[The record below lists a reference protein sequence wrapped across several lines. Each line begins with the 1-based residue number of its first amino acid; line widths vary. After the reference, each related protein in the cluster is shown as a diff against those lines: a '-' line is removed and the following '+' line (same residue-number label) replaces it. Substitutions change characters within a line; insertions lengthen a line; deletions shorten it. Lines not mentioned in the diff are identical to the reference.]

1 MDPAQFGY
9 STLPMQHA
17 PYEAISPATLKDSN
31 EGKVALITG
40 AGQGIGAA
48 IAEALAKS
56 GANVAILDLNTD
68 KLVKTKEACLQH
80 GGKVADFACDVT
92 NEHKIKEVID
102 AVEKQLGPID
112 VLVNNA
118 GIFDQRPFIM
128 STFDGFWRQ
137 IEVNFK
143 APLMLIHQMLPRM
156 RERGGGCIINIASR
170 SGTVDVPMTL
180 GYVSSKAALIR
191 ATHTLQKEM
200 ELDGLDPAI
209 HMYALHPG
217 GVRSAMGGAGVA
229 DDVRAKYGR
238 DITDEEFF
246 KHLFKD
252 GPSLCGQTCAWL
264 ASGRGKELR
273 GLFLDCRQD
282 VAKLLE
288 IGRKTLLKE
297 NRNTLTVNFI
307 DGYCNEP

>member
-1 MDPAQFGY
+1 MDPKQFGI
-9 STLPMQHA
+9 STLPLQHA
-17 PYEAISPATLKDSN
+17 PYDTISPAALQDSN
-31 EGKVALITG
+31 SGKVALVTG

-56 GANVAILDLNTD
+56 GAHVAVLDLNGDT
-68 KLVKTKEACLQH
+68 LARTKEVCLQY
-80 GGKVADFACDVT
+80 GVKVCDFACDVT
-92 NEHKIKEVID
+92 NEAKIKEVLD
-102 AVEKQLGPID
+102 EVEKQLGPMDI
-112 VLVNNA
+112 LVNNA
-118 GIFDQRPFIM
+118 GIFEQRPFLM

-156 RERGGGCIINIASR
+156 RDRGQGCIINIASR

-180 GYVSSKAALIR
+180 GYVTSKAALIR

-217 GVRSAMGGAGVA
+217 GVKSSMGGAGA
-229 DDVRAKYGR
+229 PSDVKAKYG
-238 DITDEEFF
+238 DITDEDYFE
-246 KHLFKD
+246 HLFKD

-264 ASGRGKELR
+264 ASGQGKELR

-282 VAKLLE
+282 VAKLVD
-288 IGRKTLLKE
+288 IGRATLLRE
-297 NRNTLTVNFI
+297 TRNTLTVNFI

>member
-17 PYEAISPATLKDSN
+17 PYGPILPKSLEGSN
-31 EGKVALITG
+31 SGKVAVITG

-48 IAEALAKS
+48 ISESLAKS
-56 GANVAILDLNTD
+56 GASIAILDLNASNLEQTM
-68 KLVKTKEACLQH
+68 KTCSAF
-80 GGKVADFACDVT
+80 GGKVEAFGCDVT
-92 NEHKIKEVID
+92 DQNRVEEVF
-102 AVEKQLGPID
+102 AQVEKQLGPID

-118 GIFDQRPFIM
+118 GILDQRPFM
-128 STFDGFWRQ
+128 MGTFDGFWRQ

-143 APLMLIHQMLPRM
+143 APLMLMHAVLPRM
-156 RERGGGCIINIASR
+156 RDRGHGCIINIASR

-180 GYVSSKAALIR
+180 GYVTSKAALIR
-191 ATHTLQKEM
+191 ATHTLQLEM

-209 HMYALHPG
+209 HLYALHPG
-217 GVRSAMGGAGVA
+217 GVRTNMGGAGA
-229 DDVRAKYGR
+229 AEDVKKKYG
-238 DITDEEFF
+238 DITDEEFY

-252 GPSLCGQTCAWL
+252 GPPLCGQTCAWL
-264 ASGRGKELR
+264 ATGQGKELR

-282 VAKLLE
+282 VSKLLE
-288 IGRKTLLKE
+288 YGRENLLKE
-297 NRNTLTVNFI
+297 NRNKLTVNFI

>member
-9 STLPMQHA
+9 STIPLNHA
-17 PYEAISPATLKDSN
+17 PYGPIVPSALEGSN
-31 EGKVALITG
+31 AGKVALITG

-48 IAEALAKS
+48 IAESLAKS
-56 GANVAILDLNTD
+56 GAHIAILDLNTD
-68 KLVKTKEACLQH
+68 NLKQTKKTCSAF
-80 GGKVADFACDVT
+80 GGKVEAYGCDVT
-92 NEHKIKEVID
+92 DMERVKEVF
-102 AVEKQLGPID
+102 AQVEKDLGPID
-112 VLVNNA
+112 ILVNNA
-118 GIFDQRPFIM
+118 GIFTQRPFIM
-128 STFDGFWRQ
+128 GSFDTFWKQ

-143 APLMLIHQMLPRM
+143 APLMLIHAVLPQMRD
-156 RERGGGCIINIASR
+156 RGHGCIINIASR

-180 GYVSSKAALIR
+180 GYVTSKAALMR
-191 ATHTLQKEM
+191 ATHTLQLEM

-217 GVRSAMGGAGVA
+217 GVRGNMGGAGA
-229 DDVRAKYGR
+229 PDDVKQKYG

-246 KHLFKD
+246 KDLFKD

-264 ASGRGKELR
+264 ASGKGKELR

-282 VAKLLE
+282 VTKLLD
-288 IGRKTLLKE
+288 IGRETLLKE
-297 NRNTLTVNFI
+297 NRNRLTVNFI

>member
-1 MDPAQFGY
+1 MDPAQFGI
-9 STLPMQHA
+9 STLEMRHA
-17 PYEAISPATLKDSN
+17 PYGPILPEALEGSNKD
-31 EGKVALITG
+31 KVALITG

-48 IAEALAKS
+48 ISEALAKS
-56 GANVAILDLNTD
+56 GASIAILDINVDRLEQT
-68 KLVKTKEACLQH
+68 KKTCLAF
-80 GGKVADFACDVT
+80 GGKVEAFGCDVRDQ
-92 NEHKIKEVID
+92 EKITEVL
-102 AVEKQLGPID
+102 AKVLNQLGPID

-118 GIFDQRPFIM
+118 GIFDQRPFMM
-128 STFDGFWRQ
+128 SSFEGFWKQ

-143 APLMLIHQMLPRM
+143 APLMLIHAILPQMRD
-156 RERGGGCIINIASR
+156 RGHGCIINIASR

-200 ELDGLDPAI
+200 GLDGLDPAI

-217 GVRSAMGGAGVA
+217 GVRGNMGGAGA
-229 DDVRAKYGR
+229 AEDVKKKYG
-238 DITDEEFF
+238 DLTDEEFY

-252 GPSLCGQTCAWL
+252 SPSLCGQTCAWL
-264 ASGRGKELR
+264 ATGQGKELR

-282 VAKLLE
+282 VSKLLS
-288 IGRKTLLKE
+288 IGRQTLLKE

-307 DGYCNEP
+307 EGYCNEP

>member
-1 MDPAQFGY
+1 MDPAQFGI
-9 STLPMQHA
+9 STLPLQHV
-17 PYEAISPATLKDSN
+17 PYGPILPENLSGTNS
-31 EGKVALITG
+31 GKVALITG

-48 IAEALAKS
+48 IAESLAKS
-56 GANVAILDLNTD
+56 GASIAILDLNTD
-68 KLVKTKEACLQH
+68 KLIQTKEKCLAF
-80 GGKVADFACDVT
+80 GGKVEAFGCDVT
-92 NEHKIKEVID
+92 DSSKLDEVF
-102 AVEKQLGPID
+102 AQVKRQLGPID

-118 GIFDQRPFIM
+118 GILDQRPFIM
-128 STFDGFWRQ
+128 GTFESFWRQ

-143 APLMLIHQMLPRM
+143 APLMLIHAILPRM
-156 RERGGGCIINIASR
+156 RDLGHGCIINIASR

-180 GYVSSKAALIR
+180 GYVTSKASLIR

-217 GVRSAMGGAGVA
+217 GVRTNMGGVGAA
-229 DDVRAKYGR
+229 DDVKKKYG
-238 DITDEEFF
+238 DITDEEFY
-246 KHLFKD
+246 KDLFKD
-252 GPSLCGQTCAWL
+252 EPPLCGQMCAWL
-264 ASGRGKELR
+264 ATGQGKELR

-282 VAKLLE
+282 VSKLLD
-288 IGRKTLLKE
+288 IGRETLLKE

>member
-1 MDPAQFGY
+1 MDPAQFGI
-9 STLPMQHA
+9 STLPMQHV
-17 PYEAISPATLKDSN
+17 PYGPILPEALKNSN
-31 EGKVALITG
+31 SGKVAVITG

-56 GANVAILDLNTD
+56 GASLAILDLNVD
-68 KLVKTKEACLQH
+68 KLDQTKKTCLAF
-80 GGKVADFACDVT
+80 GGKVEAFGCDVT
-92 NEHKIKEVID
+92 NQARVEEVFEQ
-102 AVEKQLGPID
+102 VQKQLGQID
-112 VLVNNA
+112 ILVNNA
-118 GIFDQRPFIM
+118 GIFDQRPFLM
-128 STFDGFWRQ
+128 STFDSFWKQ

-143 APLMLIHQMLPRM
+143 APLMLIHAVLPKM
-156 RERGGGCIINIASR
+156 RDQGHGCIINIASR

-200 ELDGLDPAI
+200 QLDGLDPAI

-217 GVRSAMGGAGVA
+217 GVRSNMGGVGAAA
-229 DDVRAKYGR
+229 DVKQKYG
-238 DITDEEFF
+238 DITDE
-246 KHLFKD
+246 KYYDHLFKD
-252 GPSLCGQTCAWL
+252 EPPLCGQTCAWL
-264 ASGRGKELR
+264 ASGQGKELR

-282 VAKLLE
+282 VSKLLS
-288 IGRKTLLKE
+288 IGRETLLKE